1 VSDKQCQIVLNG
13 KSVSQELGADLVSLM
28 VIENTNM
35 ATTLTMKLTTKPDDQ
50 GAWAYLDDA
59 RFDPFTKVSVKLG
72 FASGGGLAAAL
83 GAVASALSGGGG
95 NDGLEPIFDGYI
107 TSVHLSLGSEPDE
120 AHVEV
125 SATDTSVLL
134 SLEEK
139 IHTWK
144 DMSDSDIVEQIVGAY
159 GVTVQADSTATVH
172 QESDTTIAQRGT
184 DIQFV
189 RERAALNGLE
199 FYFETDKNSGQI
211 IGFFR
216 EPQLDGTPQSDLNIQ
231 FGEQS
236 NLRNFSARLVG
247 QRPLNV
253 KIEQLDVKA
262 NGTNI
267 GQASDTQLNKLGATD
282 ANGLVGGALGSLLTP
297 QDAQAQMLVAGPPTS
312 DATELQT
319 IAQAVRD
326 EAAWFIT
333 AEGEI
338 NSDAYQAVLRPHR
351 LVLVKGA
358 GKPFSG
364 KYYVTRVIHELKGD
378 GTYTQRFHARRNA
391 RDVDGSEKFGGS
403 GLGLAIPS
411 L

>member
-1 VSDKQCQIVLNG
+1 MSDKQCQIVLNG
-13 KSVSQELGADLVSLM
+13 ESVSQELGPDLVSLT
-28 VIENTNM
+28 VTEHTSM
-35 ATTLTMKLTTKPDDQ
+35 ATTLTMRLATKPDDQ
-50 GAWAYLDDA
+50 GAWTYLEDA
-59 RFDPFTKVSVKLG
+59 RFDPFTKISVKLG

-83 GAVASALSGGGG
+83 GAVASALGGGGG
-95 NDGLEPIFDGYI
+95 NDGLDPIFDGYI

-125 SATDTSVLL
+125 SATDTCVLL

-199 FYFETDKNSGQI
+199 FYFETDKSSGQV

-231 FGEQS
+231 FGDQS
-236 NLRNFSARLVG
+236 NLRHFSARLVG

-262 NGTNI
+262 NSTNI

-282 ANGLVGGALGSLLTP
+282 ANLLVGAALSNLLTP
-297 QDAQAQMLVAGPPTS
+297 NDAQAQMLVMGPPTS
-312 DATELQT
+312 NGTELQT

-326 EAAWFIT
+326 EASWFIT

-364 KYYVTRVIHELKGD
+364 KYYVTRVVHELKGD
-378 GTYTQRFHARRNA
+378 GTYTQRFQARRNA
-391 RDVDGSEKFGGS
+391 RDVDKSEKFGGS
-403 GLGLAIPS
+403 GLGLP
-411 L
+411 